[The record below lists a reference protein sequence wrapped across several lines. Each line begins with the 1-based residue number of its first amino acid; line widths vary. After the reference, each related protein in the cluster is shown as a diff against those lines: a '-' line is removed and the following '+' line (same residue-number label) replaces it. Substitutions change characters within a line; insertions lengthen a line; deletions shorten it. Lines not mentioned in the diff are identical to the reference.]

1 MNFSD
6 KIKKLNVLE
15 KLLNEELVNIKKTLG
30 DEEIVNQVNEEVK
43 QFLLASME
51 SIFNGVAT
59 PSNALS
65 IQETI
70 VLKELAGKIITKATG
85 APPATRPDPL
95 PLSSG
100 AVAYA
105 HGEHIPPAPP
115 PAPPSAP
122 VSRRKGS
129 PVLEALAAHGFNP
142 NASLEERKAAV
153 KSIAQS
159 SSKK

>member
-15 KLLNEELVNIKKTLG
+15 QLLNQELVNIKMSLG
-30 DEEIVNQVNEEVK
+30 TAEIVNQVNEEVK

-51 SIFNGVAT
+51 AIFNGVAT
-59 PSNALS
+59 PSGALS

-70 VLKELAGKIITKATG
+70 VLKELASKIIIKATG
-85 APPATRPDPL
+85 TPPPPMTDGAIIEPVAPIL
-95 PLSSG
+95 
-100 AVAYA
+100 
-105 HGEHIPPAPP
+105 P
-115 PAPPSAP
+115 PAPPSVP